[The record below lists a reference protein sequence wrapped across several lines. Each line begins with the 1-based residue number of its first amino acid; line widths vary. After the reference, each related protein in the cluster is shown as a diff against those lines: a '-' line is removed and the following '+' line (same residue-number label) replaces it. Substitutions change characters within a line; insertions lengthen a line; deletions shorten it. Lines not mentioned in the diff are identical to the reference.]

1 MTVKDFACKKVDLKS
16 STFFPS
22 KLYFCADKLRFPF
35 KSHLANLESWGFF
48 TSRLGKKIR

>member
-1 MTVKDFACKKVDLKS
+1 MTVKDFACKKVV
-16 STFFPS
+16 PS